1 MNIFARILFVGCLG
15 TGAALPCAAAG
26 NEGGIHVEA
35 GYTQLSLSGDG
46 ISLKPANALVRVGYD
61 ITSNFSAELVGTAS
75 VASDSYQG
83 VSFKVDN
90 GYGAFLKGQSEILP
104 KLELFARAGWMHTT
118 LTGSFMVRS
127 ASASDSSFAYGVGVQ
142 YRFTKNWYGQMDYA
156 SYYDKGGDSIRG
168 PSISFGY
175 RF

>member
-26 NEGGIHVEA
+26 NEGSIHVEL

-46 ISLKPANALVRVGYD
+46 FSLKPANALVRIGYD
-61 ITSNFSAELVGTAS
+61 ITGNFSAELVGTTS
-75 VASDSYQG
+75 IASDSFQG
-83 VSFKVDN
+83 ASFKVDS

-104 KLELFARAGWMHTT
+104 NLELFARAGWMRTT